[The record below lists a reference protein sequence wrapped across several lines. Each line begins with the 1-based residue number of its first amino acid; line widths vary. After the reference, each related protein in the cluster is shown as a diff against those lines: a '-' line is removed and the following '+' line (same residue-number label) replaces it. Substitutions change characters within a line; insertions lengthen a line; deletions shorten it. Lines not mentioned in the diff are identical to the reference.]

1 MTHRHDPV
9 FSAPQEEEAAPE
21 TSTETLSL
29 EDIAAGEATETAVTT
44 NLAPTSGLRSARLI
58 SVEGRRAMIT
68 WRGRT
73 ELVDA
78 DVASDVDDA
87 LLALALQNGDS
98 VLVELVPNEPPII
111 VGMLQTR
118 MPSKVHIAADEVHFE
133 AAKVLVL
140 RAGRAALKLHEDGEV
155 ELLGTKINAVSRG
168 LFKIV
173 GRVLRLN

>member
-1 MTHRHDPV
+1 MTHRHNPV
-9 FSAPQEEEAAPE
+9 FAAPREEAAPE
-21 TSTETLSL
+21 TATETLSL
-29 EDIAAGEATETAVTT
+29 EDIAAGELTESAVTT
-44 NLAPTSGLRSARLI
+44 NLPPALGMCSAQLV
-58 SVEGRRAMIT
+58 SADGRQATIT

-78 DVASDVDDA
+78 DVASNVEDA

-98 VLVELVPNEPPII
+98 VLVEIVPNERPLI

-118 MPSKVHIAADEVHFE
+118 VPRNVHIAADEVHFE

-155 ELLGTKINAVSRG
+155 EILGTKINAVSRG